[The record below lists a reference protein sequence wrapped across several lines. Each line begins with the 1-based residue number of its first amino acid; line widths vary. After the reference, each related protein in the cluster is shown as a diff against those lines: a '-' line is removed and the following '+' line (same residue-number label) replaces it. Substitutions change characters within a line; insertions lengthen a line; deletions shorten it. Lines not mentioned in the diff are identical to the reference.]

1 MTEYTC
7 DSFRFLTFFLSIL
20 AGRGQ
25 YKYPNELAQYD
36 NDKVKEL
43 VMARL
48 ENTFIMEDG
57 ALYSYT
63 GAEGTSI
70 QIKLIYSSLLGISL
84 GDFTAPEYDYQKF
97 RIDLTQEV
105 LASIL
110 QIPYDLKSA
119 ASPVFSQDTHS
130 QENDQRGIFDGY
142 ITLQSEGTL
151 ELPVPDPPRR
161 WNVGRQY
168 RPQHWQF

>member
-1 MTEYTC
+1 M
-7 DSFRFLTFFLSIL
+7 
-20 AGRGQ
+20 
-25 YKYPNELAQYD
+25 YKYPDELAQYD

-70 QIKLIYSSLLGISL
+70 QIKLSYSSLLGISL

-151 ELPVPDPPRR
+151 ELPVPDPPP
-161 WNVGRQY
+161 VA
-168 RPQHWQF
+168 RPAARPAAVPAPAPAVPAAGAKLKKSWSRVLRAVL